1 MKIIH
6 KDQPFFY
13 ISLENIFSK
22 KEWDDVYEELIL
34 LKPEFKTPEHTGSAS
49 LPTKSLKKNKGIF
62 LGEQLQEEK
71 SKIILCINNILK
83 EIKKNKWDRLVFK
96 RIFDS
101 VMWGGELINYYE
113 NDDYYMPHVDN
124 GMFTLIIWIWDKN
137 LNFEGGDLY
146 FPEYDY
152 LHKCKNNHGI
162 LFLSKEIHG
171 ATTFKTNE
179 KDNGRYSIV
188 SFSRIG
194 ENNDKKFRQPPTE
207 SSSLKY
213 Q

>member
-6 KDQPFFY
+6 NNQPFFY

-22 KEWDDVYEELIL
+22 EEWDNVYGELIL
-34 LKPEFKTPEHTGSAS
+34 LKPEFKTPEHTRSAMS
-49 LPTKSLKKNKGIF
+49 STKILKKNKGIF
-62 LGEQLQEEK
+62 LLEQLQEEK
-71 SKIILCINNILK
+71 SKIILCINNTLK

-101 VMWGGELINYYE
+101 AMWGSELINYYE
-113 NDDYYMPHVDN
+113 NDDYYMPHVDS
-124 GMFTLIIWIWDKN
+124 GIFTLIIWIWNKN

-162 LFLSKEIHG
+162 LFFSKELHG

-188 SFSRIG
+188 SFSQISEDDDR
-194 ENNDKKFRQPPTE
+194 KFRQPSTE
-207 SSSLKY
+207 SSILKY